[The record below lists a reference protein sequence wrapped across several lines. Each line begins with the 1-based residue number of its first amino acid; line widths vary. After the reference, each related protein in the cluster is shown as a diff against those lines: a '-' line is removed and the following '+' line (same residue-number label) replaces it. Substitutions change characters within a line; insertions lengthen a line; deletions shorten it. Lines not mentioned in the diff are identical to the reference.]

1 MIKELLSETTIEVNF
16 KATSWESAVRES
28 GELLKKA
35 GKVNSLSDIGIL
47 FRTNKRKGDKLFK
60 ELDKLNINYTINE
73 LGPYIVIS
81 KNIAMPHARPEEG
94 SNGIGVSLITL
105 KTPINFGNKE
115 NDPVKAVVG
124 FSAKDNKSHI
134 ELLSELMQL
143 FEDEDFHK
151 IINKANSKEEIKK
164 FILEK
169 DFK

>member
-1 MIKELLSETTIEVNF
+1 MIKELLNETTIEVNF

-35 GKVNSLSDIGIL
+35 GKVNSLYIDEMV
-47 FRTNKRKGDKLFK
+47 KGVK
-60 ELDKLNINYTINE
+60 E

>member
-1 MIKELLSETTIEVNF
+1 MIKELLNETTIEVNF

-35 GKVNSLSDIGIL
+35 GKVNSLYIDEMV
-47 FRTNKRKGDKLFK
+47 KGVK
-60 ELDKLNINYTINE
+60 E

-115 NDPVKAVVG
+115 NDPIRIIISIVAIDQETHIKMMEQLMNMMER
-124 FSAKDNKSHI
+124 KDFYS
-134 ELLSELMQL
+134 S
-143 FEDEDFHK
+143 
-151 IINKANSKEEIKK
+151 IINSNSKEEVINFIKQC
-164 FILEK
+164 
-169 DFK
+169 